1 MVICSFCKNTI
12 LPGTGKMYV
21 FATGKILYF
30 CSKKCQKNQLQL
42 HRKPS
47 HLKWTKAY
55 QKGVKSKE
63 KEIPVSKDIKE
74 KEAEE
79 KEE

>member
-1 MVICSFCKNTI
+1 MTQCSFCKNTI
-12 LPGTGKMYV
+12 PAGTGKMYV
-21 FATGKILYF
+21 FATGKVLYF

-55 QKGVKSKE
+55 EKGVKAKE
-63 KEIPVSKDIKE
+63 KEVVPE
-74 KEAEE
+74 KEEVAEE

>member
-1 MVICSFCKNTI
+1 
-12 LPGTGKMYV
+12 MYV
-21 FATGKILYF
+21 FATGKVLYF

-55 QKGVKSKE
+55 EKGVKA
-63 KEIPVSKDIKE
+63 KE
-74 KEAEE
+74 KEAVPEKVSE
-79 KEE
+79 KEEVAEDKEE